1 MTHKK
6 KLTIFMFFLI
16 MGLYLGITNNYHF
29 LYIEQL
35 QLFLFSSEYLL
46 DKFLEPGGFSAI
58 AGEFLIQFFS
68 IPFIGA
74 FIIAALLTL
83 ALVEIRRLN
92 QKYSGGFFFLD
103 LLPILSLLL
112 IQYNFNYKLQ
122 GTVAFLLGLFALNI
136 CIRIKSTRNRLIA
149 AAISTPLLFWLGGA
163 ISFLFSICL
172 FLRESLLN
180 PKIGLR
186 FLLIVLEA
194 LLIGLGS
201 VHLTLITEY
210 RFAFLPD
217 AYFHQK
223 LFAPFAI
230 YFAWISLPIS
240 ILGDYFCSKKENN
253 KHPKFVFS
261 LQVIL
266 FLPIVYFSISKYDD
280 RKSYTM
286 KHLDYLTRTHNWDE
300 IIHLSNGSIRNK
312 LHLNYLNMALMEK
325 QELGDKL
332 FNFDQHGP
340 QSLLV
345 PWNKTFN
352 VSTLLS
358 DIYFTLGEIAL
369 SQEMAFEANLSVM
382 GNGNPRNLQRLIQT
396 NLITKNYKIAEKY
409 ISILEKTF
417 AYRRW
422 AQQHRQYIYND
433 ELIEKDPVLGKKRK
447 ALPLKNTLIAN
458 SPLEKRLLTQAEQ
471 YPCNPVPIQFTGSL
485 FLLKKDLKSFKDLV
499 EKYYGTPML
508 PSLPKNFQEAVL
520 VLDRNY
526 TKNIQRYNINKDL
539 VSRFEKIQQ
548 IIKQNDSQLPQRIKE
563 SFGDSYWAYIL
574 LNN

>member
-1 MTHKK
+1 MKQKK
-6 KLTIFMFFLI
+6 KLTMCMFFLLL
-16 MGLYLGITNNYHF
+16 GLYLGITNNYHF
-29 LYIEQL
+29 LYIEQF

-46 DKFLEPGGFSAI
+46 NKFCEPGGFASI
-58 AGEFLIQFFS
+58 VGEFLTQFFS

-74 FIIAALLTL
+74 FIIAGLLTL
-83 ALVEIRRLN
+83 VLIEIRRLN
-92 QKYSGGFFFLD
+92 QKCSNIIFIFD

-122 GTVAFLLGLFALNI
+122 GTVAFLLSLIALNV
-136 CIRIKSTRNRLIA
+136 CVRIKSERNRLMTATI
-149 AAISTPLLFWLGGA
+149 ITPLLFWLGGA

-172 FLRESLLN
+172 FLKECLQN
-180 PKIGLR
+180 QKAGLR
-186 FLLIVLEA
+186 FLWIVLEA

-201 VHLTLITEY
+201 IHLALITEY
-210 RFAFLPD
+210 RFAFSPD

-223 LFAPFAI
+223 LLAPFSI
-230 YFAWISLPIS
+230 FFAWISLPIT
-240 ILGDYFCSKKENN
+240 ILGDYFCSKKQNY
-253 KHPKFVFS
+253 KHSNFVCT

-300 IIHLSNGSIRNK
+300 IINLSNGSIRNK

-332 FNFDQHGP
+332 FEFDQHGP

-369 SQEMAFEANLSVM
+369 SQEMAFESNLSVM

-396 NLITKNYKIAEKY
+396 NLITREYKIAEKY
-409 ISILEKTF
+409 IDLLEKTF
-417 AYRRW
+417 AYRSW
-422 AQQHRQYIYND
+422 AQQHRQYLYND
-433 ELIEKDPVLGKKRK
+433 ELLEKDPVLGKKRK
-447 ALPLKNTLIAN
+447 ALPLENTLISN
-458 SPLEKRLLTQAEQ
+458 LPLEKRLLIQAEQ
-471 YPCNPVPIQFTGSL
+471 YPYNPVPIQFTGVL
-485 FLLKKDLKSFKDLV
+485 FLLKKDLKSFKALV

-508 PSLPKNFQEAVL
+508 PSLPKHFQEAVL

-526 TKNIQRYNINKDL
+526 SKNIQRFNINKDL
-539 VSRFEKIQQ
+539 VSRFEKIQHL
-548 IIKQNDSQLPQRIKE
+548 IKQNNSQLPQRIKE